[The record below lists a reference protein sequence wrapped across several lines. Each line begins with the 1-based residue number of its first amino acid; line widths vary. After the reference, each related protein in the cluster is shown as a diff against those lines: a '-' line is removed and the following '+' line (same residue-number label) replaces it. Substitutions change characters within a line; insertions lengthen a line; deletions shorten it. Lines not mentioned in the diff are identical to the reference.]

1 MSAAAPK
8 VRGWC
13 PGALRPMESGDG
25 VIVRVRPR
33 CGRLAIGDAIA
44 IADAANR
51 YGNGLI
57 DLTRRANLQ
66 IRGLTPERLPGL
78 WEDLSRYGLIDESA
92 DAEAV
97 RNVIVSPLASTVVG
111 KIARSL
117 EGSLLS
123 EPALWRLPA
132 KFCFIVDDEETVLP
146 LDEERTDIRLK
157 IMRVNGAVRVAIGC
171 DRPDGVVWIGIASP
185 DSAVEAAVSAARA
198 FLSLRGDARLRLRD
212 LAEPAFHQ
220 IQRSLNAQLEPMTI
234 QPAQRAAARA
244 LGQILRDGDIIAVG
258 IAAPFGRIEAQN
270 LRAVAAAAQ
279 ELGVAEFHVSPWR
292 SLYLPVADARTAE
305 ALLGAATAHGFIVDV
320 ANPLASIDACPGTP
334 GCRSSLLD
342 TRALAMEL
350 APLLEPMGWRSCHV
364 SGCSKGCAR
373 SKPADLVLVGTSE
386 GLAVM
391 RYDTAQGVPRVLIPP
406 ARLSELPDILRTV

>member
-1 MSAAAPK
+1 MSATAPK

-25 VIVRVRPR
+25 LLVRVRPR
-33 CGRLAIGDAIA
+33 CGTLRTGDAIA
-44 IADAANR
+44 IADAAER

-66 IRGLTPERLPGL
+66 IRGLVPARLPGL
-78 WEDLSRYGLIDESA
+78 WEDLSRHGLMDESA
-92 DAEAV
+92 KAEAV
-97 RNVIVSPLASTVVG
+97 RNVMVSPLASAAVG
-111 KIARSL
+111 KIARML
-117 EGSLLS
+117 EDALIS
-123 EPALWRLPA
+123 EPALWQLPA
-132 KFCFIVDDEETVLP
+132 KFCFIVDDDEALLP
-146 LDEERTDIRLK
+146 LDEERADIRLK
-157 IMRVNGAVRVAIGC
+157 AVHTGAIVRVAIGC
-171 DRPDGVVWIGIASP
+171 DRPDGVVWIGIASI
-185 DSAVEAAVSAARA
+185 DAAAEVAVCGARV
-198 FLSLRGDARLRLRD
+198 FLALRGETRMRLRD
-212 LAEPAFHQ
+212 LAEPAFRRM
-220 IQRSLNAQLEPMTI
+220 QRDLAAQLEPMAP
-234 QPAQRAAARA
+234 QPAQRAGERT
-244 LGQILRDGDIIAVG
+244 LGLVLRCGTVIAVG

-270 LRAVAAAAQ
+270 LCAVAAAAQ

-305 ALLGAATAHGFIVDV
+305 TLLGAATAYGFIVDV
-320 ANPLASIDACPGTP
+320 ANPLASIDACPGAP

-373 SKPADLVLVGTSE
+373 SKPADLVLVGTGE

-391 RYDTAQGVPRVLIPP
+391 RYDTAQGVPRMLIPP
-406 ARLSELPDILRTV
+406 ARFSELPDILRTV